1 MQSFWRKTV
10 LLARMVKIEHSIFA
24 LPFAYLGM
32 VWAAGG
38 WPGWKTF
45 LALTLAMVAVRSF
58 AMAVNRLADL
68 PIDSKNPRTLTR
80 PLVTGEIGI
89 FETRVFIA
97 VSALVFV
104 AACALLNP
112 LCLALSPLALFWSG
126 LYSFTKRFTK
136 LCHFFLGSVLGLAPL
151 AGWLAVSPTLEL
163 APVLLGL
170 GVTFWVGGF
179 DILYACQDADFD
191 RAETLHSLPAD
202 TGVPTSLALSTF
214 SHAVTAIFFL
224 LAGWA
229 AGAGW
234 IYAVFCLLVAA
245 ILQIEHRLISPD
257 DMSRVNLAF
266 FTLNGFVAVF
276 LFAGAVLDTVLR

>member
-1 MQSFWRKTV
+1 
-10 LLARMVKIEHSIFA
+10 
-24 LPFAYLGM
+24 
-32 VWAAGG
+32 
-38 WPGWKTF
+38 
-45 LALTLAMVAVRSF
+45 
-58 AMAVNRLADL
+58 
-68 PIDSKNPRTLTR
+68 
-80 PLVTGEIGI
+80 
-89 FETRVFIA
+89 
-97 VSALVFV
+97 
-104 AACALLNP
+104 
-112 LCLALSPLALFWSG
+112 
-126 LYSFTKRFTK
+126 
-136 LCHFFLGSVLGLAPL
+136 
-151 AGWLAVSPTLEL
+151 
-163 APVLLGL
+163 
-170 GVTFWVGGF
+170 VGGF